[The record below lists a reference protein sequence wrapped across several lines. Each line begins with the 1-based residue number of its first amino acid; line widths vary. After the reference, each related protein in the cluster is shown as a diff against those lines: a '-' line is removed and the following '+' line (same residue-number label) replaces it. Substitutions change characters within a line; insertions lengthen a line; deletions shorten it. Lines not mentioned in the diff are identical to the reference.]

1 MSSSI
6 VSKAM
11 IAALAATALYA
22 TPIASAGAQDLGIVD
37 NRNVSVR
44 DRARPGYD
52 PVGVRAG
59 AFTVFPEASVTG
71 TFDDNIFATDTN
83 TESDFI
89 TTLAARVS
97 AASNWSRHSLNLRA
111 GLAQQLYADNNDEDR
126 FDWDVGGDGR
136 IDITRDTNI
145 GAGLSYAELNEDR
158 SAPNAIGLAAE
169 PTEYSLFQANVALNH
184 RFNRITS
191 GFGATYADYDY
202 DTVPLIGG
210 GTLNQDFRDR
220 EEYTQF
226 VRLGYDVSPDTNVYV
241 RGTLNQR
248 EYDQKPPAVALNRDS
263 DGYAVV
269 GGADFRLTNLAQ
281 GGVYVGYQSQ
291 EFDDPTLSDI
301 DGLAYGANIDWYVT
315 SLTTIRLE
323 AASTIEETITVGA
336 SGFTDSSVGLR
347 IDHELMRNIIIGGNA
362 SFSNQ
367 DFEGVVRDDDTIRAG
382 VGVDYLLNNNFS
394 LRLGYNYTNRDS
406 TVSTL
411 DFTRNEVGLTL
422 NVGL

>member
-22 TPIASAGAQDLGIVD
+22 TPITSAGAQDLEIVD

-71 TFDDNIFATDTN
+71 TFNDNIFATDTN

-145 GAGLSYAELNEDR
+145 GAGLSYAQLHEDR
-158 SAPNAIGLAAE
+158 GAPNAIGLAAE
-169 PTEYSLFQANVALNH
+169 PTEYSLFRANVGLNH
-184 RFNRITS
+184 RFNRVTT
-191 GFGATYADYDY
+191 GVGATYANYDY

-281 GGVYVGYQSQ
+281 GGVYVGYQTQ
-291 EFDDPTLSDI
+291 DYDDPTLPEI
-301 DGLAYGANIDWYVT
+301 DGLAFGANVDWFVT
-315 SLTTIRLE
+315 TLTTVRFE
-323 AASTIEETITVGA
+323 AASSIEETIAAGA
-336 SGFTDSSVGLR
+336 SGYTDNSAGIRV
-347 IDHELMRNIIIGGNA
+347 DHELMRNVILGGSA
-362 SFSNQ
+362 SFANQ
-367 DFEGVVRDDDTIRAG
+367 NFEGIARDDDVVRAG
-382 VGVDYLLNNNFS
+382 LGVDYLLNRNFS
-394 LRLGYNYTNRDS
+394 LRLGYDYTDRDS
-406 TVSTL
+406 SVTGL
-411 DFTRNEVGLTL
+411 DYTRNEVGLTFSA
-422 NVGL
+422 GL